1 MFFTIIALRREKV
14 CNRVRPAKTVFET
27 FPSPI
32 FCFHAGTGGC
42 PNLADSRDIRS
53 RLIFRKTLI

>member
-14 CNRVRPAKTVFET
+14 CNRVRPAKMVFET

-32 FCFHAGTGGC
+32 FCFHAG
-42 PNLADSRDIRS
+42 SRWLPQFGR
-53 RLIFRKTLI
+53 